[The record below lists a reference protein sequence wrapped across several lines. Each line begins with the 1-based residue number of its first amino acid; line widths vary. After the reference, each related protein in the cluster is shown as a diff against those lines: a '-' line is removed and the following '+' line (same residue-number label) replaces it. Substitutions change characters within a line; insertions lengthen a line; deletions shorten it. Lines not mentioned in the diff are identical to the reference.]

1 MESPLLKFVG
11 HVNGREAEVAV
22 HEDRVE
28 WHAIAPEAPEG
39 EQLTGRRA
47 ARRARNESGCLV
59 LSSVS
64 SVTVWRATAARAVVG
79 VTATDNAHEFR
90 IAHEHATALADE
102 LTRGMLAAAAAPS
115 GSLIPA
121 PRAAAEDQV
130 RMLGV
135 LYAAGLL
142 STEQFD
148 AERNE
153 LLQQA

>member
-28 WHAIAPEAPEG
+28 WHAIAPEVPDG
-39 EQLTGRRA
+39 EVTGRRA
-47 ARRARNESGCLV
+47 ARRARNESGCLM
-59 LSSVS
+59 LATVS

-79 VTATDNAHEFR
+79 VTAPDTAVEFR
-90 IAHEHATALADE
+90 VSHEHAAALSDE
-102 LTRGMLAAAAAPS
+102 FTRGMLSAAATAEAP
-115 GSLIPA
+115 LIPQ
-121 PRAAAEDQV
+121 PRAAVEDQV

-142 STEQFD
+142 TTEQFD
-148 AERNE
+148 AERDE
-153 LLQQA
+153 ILAEA